1 MYTYEDYE
9 WLVFCAKKASIEP
22 DYVYLFSVERFDEKL
37 ALEAKI
43 KRTLHLITAK
53 EL

>member
-1 MYTYEDYE
+1 MYTYDDYE
-9 WLVFCAKKASIEP
+9 WLVFCAKKACVEP

-43 KRTLHLITAK
+43 KKTLRLITAK